1 MSEPSVQQRVLPG
14 GCPLWLINRPGAGI
28 LSAKLWMR
36 GGCSGDR
43 PGQRG
48 AAQLLAG
55 VLSRGCGPL
64 SGDALADLVEGC
76 GAGLRCEA
84 AEDGTLLSLKC
95 ASSDAEALLPLLLL
109 MVRRPW
115 LVNDQIDLERQLNLQ
130 TLQRQKEDPF
140 QLAHDQLRG
149 VLYGDGPYGYDAL
162 GVEAD
167 LKTIDRSHL
176 KELASVYGQS
186 GAVLVLAGEL
196 PAQAQELLLA
206 GLDGEAWPCSAP
218 QRQAGPKGQNPSRLA
233 CSHDD
238 TEQLVL
244 MLGAST
250 TPLGAPHA
258 LALRLLHC
266 HLGVGMSSRL
276 FVALREEHG
285 LAYDVGVHY
294 PARLG
299 DAPFVFHL
307 STSSDRAADATRE
320 LLAEW
325 QRLLDQAITAD
336 DLKLALAKF
345 RGQEALGRQTSS
357 QIADRHALVLGHGLP
372 FDFADRSLKE
382 ATELTAE
389 QLLQAARELLTAPSL
404 SLCGPRSALQQ
415 AEAVWESHSLSG

>member
-1 MSEPSVQQRVLPG
+1 
-14 GCPLWLINRPGAGI
+14 
-28 LSAKLWMR
+28 
-36 GGCSGDR
+36 
-43 PGQRG
+43 
-48 AAQLLAG
+48 
-55 VLSRGCGPL
+55 
-64 SGDALADLVEGC
+64 
-76 GAGLRCEA
+76 LRCEA
-84 AEDGTLLSLKC
+84 AEDGTLISLKC

-115 LVNDQIDLERQLNLQ
+115 LVDDQIDLERQLNLQ

-149 VLYGDGPYGYDAL
+149 LLYGDGPYGHDAL

-167 LKTIDRSHL
+167 LKAIGRPELELLARS
-176 KELASVYGQS
+176 YGRS

-196 PAQAQELLLA
+196 PAEAEAWLLS
-206 GLDGEAWPCSAP
+206 GLNGEAWPCSEP
-218 QRQAGPKGQNPSRLA
+218 ERKAGPTGLKQPRLA
-233 CSHDD
+233 CSNDD

-307 STSSDRAADATRE
+307 STSSDRAAEATRE

-325 QRLLDQAITAD
+325 QRLLDQAISAAD
-336 DLKLALAKF
+336 LELALAKF

-372 FDFADRSLKE
+372 FDFADRSLNE
-382 ATELTAE
+382 AAELSPQ
-389 QLLQAARELLTAPSL
+389 QLLEAARELLAQPSL
-404 SLCGPRSALQQ
+404 SLCGPSAALQQ
-415 AEAVWESHSLSG
+415 AEAVWQSHSLSGGVRS